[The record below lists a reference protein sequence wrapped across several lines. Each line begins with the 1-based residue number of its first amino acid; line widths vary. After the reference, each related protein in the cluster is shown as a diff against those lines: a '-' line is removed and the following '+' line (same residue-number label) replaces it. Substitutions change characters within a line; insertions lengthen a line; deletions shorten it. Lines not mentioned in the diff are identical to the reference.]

1 MRILSQ
7 LKKMKEDMETTLM
20 DIAKEGEASGG
31 ELIQAARQ
39 ITKNCRQHA
48 NELFAEVKDNSGNVV
63 EIMRPLSSSLHRCH
77 CKHHAQYADQCD
89 EQSRML
95 YSGTGTGGGTTFEC
109 TSTQATL
116 FYYKV
121 YIWL

>member
-31 ELIQAARQ
+31 ELIQVARQ

-63 EIMRPLSSSLHRCH
+63 EIICPLSSSLHRCH
-77 CKHHAQYADQCD
+77 CKHHAQYAD
-89 EQSRML
+89 
-95 YSGTGTGGGTTFEC
+95 
-109 TSTQATL
+109 
-116 FYYKV
+116 
-121 YIWL
+121 